1 MSNGHIILI
10 NGESSSG
17 KSTLARALQNSIALP
32 FWHISIDHLRDH
44 GVLPS
49 ARIKTGEF
57 DWRSMRDAFFVGFE
71 RSLLAYV
78 SAGNNLIVEHIME
91 SEAWARRLADTLQ
104 GQDVFFVGVRCDLV
118 ELERRERARGDRRIL
133 APAFGEGS
141 QGTAARPARQP
152 HACGLRTAA
161 GPAGAVQG
169 LLSLQPPG
177 VGRPVRARRGP
188 TPGRRRESAW
198 TGARAPASARV
209 RGVPCTCR
217 RAT

>member
-17 KSTLARALQNSIALP
+17 KSTLARALQSSIALP

-78 SAGNNLIVEHIME
+78 AAGNNLVVEHIME

-104 GQDVFFVGVRCDLV
+104 GQDVFFIGVRCDLV
-118 ELERRERARGDRRIL
+118 ELERRERARGDRRIGDARRDHAL
-133 APAFGEGS
+133 IHSYCTYDFEVDGM
-141 QGTAARPARQP
+141 RPAADNAERVI
-152 HACGLRTAA
+152 AA
-161 GPAGAVQG
+161 WQ
-169 LLSLQPPG
+169 Q
-177 VGRPVRARRGP
+177 
-188 TPGRRRESAW
+188 RRRPSAFERL
-198 TGARAPASARV
+198 GDDARQQELSS
-209 RGVPCTCR
+209 
-217 RAT
+217 